1 MTYGFWEE
9 AYAGSVSSS
18 RRGDERPTWGWASD
32 KDWNRETF
40 MPDSNGGNSFF
51 SQSDLSGSPVQTPQA
66 PPEPDYSPEY
76 LRAGETGQSG
86 SQADQPRILR
96 KIKNFLNEIWVN
108 ILLNSGD
115 IPRSVLISSANRGEG
130 VTFVSF
136 HMALFLA
143 LEHSRK
149 ILYVDTNISK
159 KHKQFFNFAN
169 SPGLAH
175 FLRGEADAG
184 SVIYNTNYGNLYI
197 VPSGFDN
204 NSNSGAASMY
214 PDEKLKSFVEYCES
228 NFDMVIFDGQA
239 MTNSPEMISFARLVD
254 QCVLVCRYA
263 ITRREV
269 ALFILDK
276 LKKSKVNIAGM
287 VLNKRQYPIP
297 APVYRL
303 MK

>member
-9 AYAGSVSSS
+9 AYAGSVSSG
-18 RRGDERPTWGWASD
+18 RRAGNGTSWGWASD
-32 KDWNRETF
+32 NNWKRETF

-51 SQSDLSGSPVQTPQA
+51 NQTDLSGGPAQTPQT
-66 PPEPDYSPEY
+66 PPEPDNALQY
-76 LRAGETGQSG
+76 LRANETGQAR
-86 SQADQPRILR
+86 SQVDQPRILK

-115 IPRSVLISSANRGEG
+115 IPGSVMISSANRGEG

-143 LEHSRK
+143 LEHNRK
-149 ILYVDTNISK
+149 ILYVDTNINK
-159 KHKQFFNFAN
+159 KHKQFFNFSN
-169 SPGLAH
+169 SPGLSH
-175 FLRGEADAG
+175 YLRGEADVA

-197 VPSGFDN
+197 VPSGYEN
-204 NSNSGAASMY
+204 NSQAGAASMY
-214 PDEKLKSFVEYCES
+214 PDEKLKNFVEYCEG

-239 MTNSPEMISFARLVD
+239 MINSPEMISFARLVD

-287 VLNKRQYPIP
+287 VLNRRQYPIP
-297 APVYRL
+297 TPVYRL